1 MIATGACLEAQ
12 TRPLPKPTKVRVVSI
27 VIEPSL
33 QNQPPTVS
41 AGSDQ
46 TITLPAPASLKGTA
60 SDDGRPGAGS
70 LTQTWSKV
78 SGPGTVTFA
87 NVNVPTTT
95 ANCSAAGTYVLR
107 LSASDGVLSRT
118 DDVTIIVQPAAAA
131 APFTMPQAYVDTTYV
146 PPTGQTITVG
156 AGGNFQAA
164 LDKAQPGDVITLAAG
179 ASYSGPFTLPV
190 KSGAGYIVVRSSAAD
205 TSLPPAGTRIT
216 PAARNLM
223 PRIVGPAG
231 SPALQT
237 APGAHHFRF
246 IAVEFA
252 PANGIYIDTLIRL
265 GIGDETNLGNLPH
278 HLIFDRCFIHGDAV
292 KGGKRGVGF
301 NGASLAVVDSYLSD
315 WKGVGQDTQAIAGWN
330 GPGPFKIINNY
341 LEAAGENIMFGGADA
356 TVRDLVPSDI
366 EIRGNHFFKP
376 LSWKVGHPSYAGTHW
391 SVKNLLELK
400 NARRVLITDNLLEN
414 CWADSQVGFAVV
426 FTVRNQ
432 SGTNPWA
439 VVSDVTFTR
448 NVIRNSANGINM
460 LGYDNESGVPSQYA
474 KRLLLQHNLI
484 YGIGSDPSNGD
495 GIAFQILS
503 GYQDVK
509 IDHNTAIH
517 TGNIISADVA
527 PNPGFVFTNNISVH
541 NRYGILGSN
550 YGVGKPAIDHYFPGA
565 DIRKNVIVMNVEDCS
580 ASYPGGNYFPS
591 ALKNVG
597 FVSLTDNT
605 DLRLTGSSTYHNA
618 ATDGSDVG
626 ANTLVQP

>member
-1 MIATGACLEAQ
+1 MNCNFLTLRFLIFNYITLIIAAAACFEAQ
-12 TRPLPKPTKVRVVSI
+12 TRPLKKPTNVRVVSI
-27 VIEPSL
+27 AIQPSPE
-33 QNQPPTVS
+33 NQPPTVS
-41 AGSDQ
+41 
-46 TITLPAPASLKGTA
+46 
-60 SDDGRPGAGS
+60 
-70 LTQTWSKV
+70 
-78 SGPGTVTFA
+78 GP
-87 NVNVPTTT
+87 
-95 ANCSAAGTYVLR
+95 
-107 LSASDGVLSRT
+107 
-118 DDVTIIVQPAAAA
+118 Q
-131 APFTMPQAYVDTTYV
+131 QAVVDTTYV

-156 AGGNFQAA
+156 VGGNFQAA

-179 ASYSGPFTLPV
+179 ANYTGPFRLPV
-190 KSGAGYIVVRSSAAD
+190 KSGGAYIVVRSSAAD
-205 TSLPPAGTRIT
+205 TNLPPAGTRIT

-223 PRIVGPAG
+223 PKIIGPVGG
-231 SPALQT
+231 DPALVT

-252 PANGIYIDTLIRL
+252 PSTSTYIDTLIRL

-278 HLIFDRCFIHGDAV
+278 HLIFDRCFIHGDP
-292 KGGKRGVGF
+292 KTGGKRGVGF

-330 GPGPFKIINNY
+330 GPGPFKIVNNY

-356 TVRDLVPSDI
+356 TVKDLVPSDI

-376 LSWKVGHPSYAGTHW
+376 LSWKVGDPSYAGTHW

-414 CWADSQVGFAVV
+414 CWADGQVGFAVV

-439 VVSDVTFTR
+439 IVSDVTFTR

-474 KRLLLQHNLI
+474 KRLLLQHNLL
-484 YGIGSDPSNGD
+484 YGIGSNPSNGD
-495 GIAFQILS
+495 GIAFQILA

-509 IDHNTAIH
+509 IDHNTAIQ
-517 TGNIISADVA
+517 TGNIIMADVA

-541 NRYGILGSN
+541 NRYGIVGGN
-550 YGVGKPAIDHYFPGA
+550 YGVGKPAIGHYFPGA

-580 ASYPGGNYFPS
+580 ASYPSDNYFPS
-591 ALKNVG
+591 TLKNVG
-597 FVSLTDNT
+597 FVSLTDNA
-605 DLRLTGSSTYHNA
+605 DLRLKESSEYHNR
-618 ATDGSDVG
+618 ATDGSDIG
-626 ANTLVQP
+626 ADKAPLP